1 VRRSAPALVLCLSS
15 LACAATDAAGDG
27 TSTSTT
33 STSSTSSSSAT
44 TSGADAST
52 TGTTTTSGAEST
64 STGAPEPATR
74 VLFIGNSYTFVNDLP
89 AMVEAV
95 ADGAGHP
102 VLTSMIAVGGATLA
116 DHVANPEVTTT
127 LAEGWDV
134 VVVQGQSVE
143 PIVQTDVFVQGAV
156 DLAAM
161 VEIGTPG
168 AALLLYET
176 WARRAGDPVLDELGM
191 DAAQM
196 QQALTA
202 GYADAATA
210 SMGTVAPVGQTWA
223 LALTGS
229 ICSPPTA
236 ATPRPQARTWRAACS
251 SARSRAPTRPQSTPP
266 SRGSMPPTRTRWSR
280 SPTCSYRER
289 SRRRRRK
296 RDPVV
301 GRPRCVFYCCHA
313 DLRPRVGRRAP
324 PRLRDHE

>member
-1 VRRSAPALVLCLSS
+1 MRRSAHVLVLSLLSG

-27 TSTSTT
+27 SSTTTSTT
-33 STSSTSSSSAT
+33 SGASSSSAG
-44 TSGADAST
+44 TSAADTST
-52 TGTTTTSGAEST
+52 TGTTTTTAAEST
-64 STGAPEPATR
+64 STGSPEPAPTR

-89 AMVEAV
+89 AMIEAV

-102 VLTSMIAVGGATLA
+102 LLTSMIAVGGATLA

-143 PIVQTDVFVQGAV
+143 PITQPDVFVQGAV

-161 VEIGTPG
+161 VEIGTPD
-168 AALLLYET
+168 AAFVLYET

-223 LALTGS
+223 LALMQAPQIDLFAADGS
-229 ICSPPTA
+229 HPSPAGTYLA
-236 ATPRPQARTWRAACS
+236 S
-251 SARSRAPTRPQSTPP
+251 
-266 SRGSMPPTRTRWSR
+266 
-280 SPTCSYRER
+280 
-289 SRRRRRK
+289 
-296 RDPVV
+296 
-301 GRPRCVFYCCHA
+301 CVFFRAIAGNDAAAIDTVVEGIEAA
-313 DLRPRVGRRAP
+313 DADALESIADMLAP
-324 PRLRDHE
+324 

>member
-1 VRRSAPALVLCLSS
+1 MPQSSRVLVLCLSN
-15 LACAATDAAGDG
+15 LGCAAGDAEG
-27 TSTSTT
+27 DDA
-33 STSSTSSSSAT
+33 STSSTTSSSTSGESSSSAA
-44 TSGADAST
+44 TSAADTST
-52 TGTTTTSGAEST
+52 TGTTTTTDAEST
-64 STGAPEPATR
+64 STGSPEPEPTR

-89 AMVEAV
+89 AMLEAV

-161 VEIGTPG
+161 VEVGTPD
-168 AALLLYET
+168 AAFVLYET

-196 QQALTA
+196 QEALTA
-202 GYADAATA
+202 GYADAAEA

-223 LALTGS
+223 LALTEAPQIDLFAADGS
-229 ICSPPTA
+229 HPSPAGTYL
-236 ATPRPQARTWRAACS
+236 AT
-251 SARSRAPTRPQSTPP
+251 
-266 SRGSMPPTRTRWSR
+266 
-280 SPTCSYRER
+280 
-289 SRRRRRK
+289 
-296 RDPVV
+296 
-301 GRPRCVFYCCHA
+301 CVFFRAIAGEDAVAIGTAIEGIDAPEA
-313 DLRPRVGRRAP
+313 DALESIADMLAP
-324 PRLRDHE
+324 

>member
-223 LALTGS
+223 LALTEAPRIDLFAADGS
-229 ICSPPTA
+229 HPSPAGTYLA
-236 ATPRPQARTWRAACS
+236 S
-251 SARSRAPTRPQSTPP
+251 
-266 SRGSMPPTRTRWSR
+266 
-280 SPTCSYRER
+280 
-289 SRRRRRK
+289 
-296 RDPVV
+296 
-301 GRPRCVFYCCHA
+301 CVFFRAIAGTDAAAIDTAVAGIDAA
-313 DLRPRVGRRAP
+313 DADTLESIADMLVP
-324 PRLRDHE
+324 